1 MQTKEGREMIDRKV
15 LTAEEARKQRDHQGV
30 AVELE
35 RDVLGF
41 IANQYGD
48 RRLDFETAHFGL
60 NMVNVA
66 VDVASVRTQAA
77 RR

>member
-15 LTAEEARKQRDHQGV
+15 LTTEEARKQRDHQGV

-35 RDVLGF
+35 RDMLGF

-48 RRLDFETAHFGL
+48 RRLGFET
-60 NMVNVA
+60 
-66 VDVASVRTQAA
+66 RTLVSTW
-77 RR
+77 

>member
-41 IANQYGD
+41 IANPSPSD
-48 RRLDFETAHFGL
+48 RKRDRAFWSQHGERGRGRHERADAGS
-60 NMVNVA
+60 A
-66 VDVASVRTQAA
+66 
-77 RR
+77 